1 MGELAWTGSISAENI
16 VVIIGV
22 KFFLQVF
29 GVGGGAGW
37 IMGKIVRFCWCL
49 TEDANVRFAIMFLM
63 AMLTLF
69 GFKQVGM
76 SGGGT
81 LAVLMMGTTIHNSLS
96 EEEIETVEE
105 PVGEILGQAWSNCG
119 AVLLFTLLG

>member
-1 MGELAWTGSISAENI
+1 MAIVFHKITEEFAWTGDISPESIVS
-16 VVIIGV
+16 IIGI

-29 GVGGGAGW
+29 GIGGGAGW
-37 IMGKIVRFCWCL
+37 VMGKFVRACWYL
-49 TEDANVRFAIMFLM
+49 TEDKTSRFAIMFLM

-69 GFKQVGM
+69 GFKQIGM

-96 EEEIETVEE
+96 VEE
-105 PVGEILGQAWSNCG
+105 LEDVEKPVGDILGLAWSNC
-119 AVLLFTLLG
+119 